1 MFQGV
6 CWNFLRGQL
15 GTAKLISEK
24 KHIKVGESQKLATSD
39 RVRVIR
45 RSRQIFFGAPQ
56 LGFGLIKV
64 IFLQIALLHHRIHR
78 YFSPPFAIWENIL
91 GTFFQASYGNPSQS
105 SFVASCRLKFPD
117 PQGQIKY
124 QITFSPRK
132 MSVSSSLI
140 LSTLCTAKKKPL

>member
-24 KHIKVGESQKLATSD
+24 KHIQVGESQTLATSD

-45 RSRQIFFGAPQ
+45 KESSDFFGAHQ
-56 LGFGLIKV
+56 LGFGLMKV
-64 IFLQIALLHHRIHR
+64 MFYRLYHRIHLH
-78 YFSPPFAIWENIL
+78 FSPPFAICEIMFL
-91 GTFFQASYGNPSQS
+91 ELFPSIKHANPSQS
-105 SFVASCRLKFPD
+105 NFVASCRLKFPD

-124 QITFSPRK
+124 QITFSPKK

>member
-64 IFLQIALLHHRIHR
+64 IFYRLHYCTIGFIAIFHHHLPFGRIFLEL
-78 YFSPPFAIWENIL
+78 FSKHLMEIQVN
-91 GTFFQASYGNPSQS
+91 QA
-105 SFVASCRLKFPD
+105 L
-117 PQGQIKY
+117 
-124 QITFSPRK
+124 SP
-132 MSVSSSLI
+132 VVV
-140 LSTLCTAKKKPL
+140 